1 MTAQTLDGKAL
12 ARRIREQLRVQVVAL
27 AAAGIVPGLGTVLV
41 GDDPGSR
48 SYVAGKHRDC
58 AHLGIAS
65 QEVELPAEAS
75 QAQVEDAVAALNA
88 DPACTGFLVQSP
100 LPPHLDGGAVLA
112 LVDPVKDVDGLH
124 PTNLGRLVLGEPGP
138 RPCTARGVLALL
150 REHRIDLR
158 GTDICVVGRGL
169 TAGRPTML
177 LLSALGE
184 NGTVTTCHRET
195 RDLGA
200 HTRAADVVVV
210 AAGSAHLLTAD
221 MVRPGAAVVDIG
233 LTRTGHGLVG
243 DVDPG
248 VADVAGW
255 LSPNPGGIGLMTRAM
270 LMANV
275 VEAAG
280 APPLELT
287 AVPLTPGA

>member
-1 MTAQTLDGKAL
+1 VTAKTLDGKAL
-12 ARRIREQLRVQVVAL
+12 ARRIRERLAEQVRDL

-58 AHLGIAS
+58 ARLGIAS
-65 QEVELPAEAS
+65 QEVTLPADSS

-88 DPACTGFLVQSP
+88 DPACTGFLVQAP
-100 LPPHLDGGAVLA
+100 LPPHLDAFAILE

-124 PTNLGRLVLGEPGP
+124 PTNLGRLILGEPGP
-138 RPCTARGVLALL
+138 QPCTARGVLALL
-150 REHRIDLR
+150 REHAIDLH
-158 GTDICVVGRGL
+158 GSDVCVVGRGL

-177 LLSALGE
+177 LLSALLE

-195 RDLGA
+195 RDLGF
-200 HTRAADVVVV
+200 HTRAADIVVV
-210 AAGSAHLLTAD
+210 AAGSAHLLRPD
-221 MVRPGAAVVDIG
+221 MVKPGAAVVDIG
-233 LTRTGHGLVG
+233 LTRTDSGLVG
-243 DVDPG
+243 DVDPA
-248 VADVAGW
+248 VAEVAGW

-270 LMANV
+270 LMSNV

-280 APPLELT
+280 APALVAPFGPE
-287 AVPLTPGA
+287 GA